1 MSTFVCS
8 DVVFELGNLH
18 HGRKR
23 VQPLSREIR
32 EFYEAASS
40 RLKFPLLKFERGHL
54 FKIAS
59 AFARV
64 IAQERYTC
72 YACAL
77 MPDHVHLLIRK
88 HKHLAEE
95 MIENF
100 QEESRAE
107 LLRVRLRPEL
117 HPVWGGQGWKV
128 FLDSPDDVRRTI
140 EYIEDNPVQIRCPR
154 QKWEFV
160 AEYDGWP
167 LHPGHDPNSPY
178 ARRLGGR

>member
-1 MSTFVCS
+1 VK
-8 DVVFELGNLH
+8 D
-18 HGRKR
+18 
-23 VQPLSREIR
+23 
-32 EFYEAASS
+32 A
-40 RLKFPLLKFERGHL
+40 LKFPLLKFERGDL
-54 FKIAS
+54 CTIAQ

-95 MIENF
+95 MIENL

-117 HPVWGGQGWKV
+117 HPVWGGQG
-128 FLDSPDDVRRTI
+128 
-140 EYIEDNPVQIRCPR
+140 
-154 QKWEFV
+154 
-160 AEYDGWP
+160 
-167 LHPGHDPNSPY
+167 
-178 ARRLGGR
+178 